1 MVVHGCIDG
10 FSRLIIYLECCDN
23 NQAATVERLFVGAVN
38 KFYWP
43 RRVRSDQGMEN
54 IGVARLMLAKYGTA
68 CKPHL
73 TGLSVHNQRI
83 ERLWRDVVCYIVDHY
98 RELFY
103 WMEDEEI
110 LNPLDEVHLLALQ
123 IVFMPRVNKS
133 LSEFI
138 LHWNNHAM
146 RTEHSQTPAQL
157 WVQGVYA
164 NIDGD
169 TVRDLAEPES
179 IDGEEYGVEMDE
191 FDGIQTNND
200 VVIPRCPFDFTDNEQ
215 DAIKR
220 IDPFQQDESYG
231 VDTYMQTVAILKN
244 MGTVQSYYAL

>member
-1 MVVHGCIDG
+1 M
-10 FSRLIIYLECCDN
+10 
-23 NQAATVERLFVGAVN
+23 
-38 KFYWP
+38 
-43 RRVRSDQGMEN
+43 
-54 IGVARLMLAKYGTA
+54 
-68 CKPHL
+68 
-73 TGLSVHNQRI
+73 
-83 ERLWRDVVCYIVDHY
+83 CYIDDHY
-98 RELFY
+98 REVFY

-110 LNPLDEVHLLALQ
+110 INPLNEVHLLALQ
-123 IVFMPRVNKS
+123 IVFIPRVNKS

-179 IDGEEYGVEMDE
+179 TDAEECGVGVDE
-191 FDGIQTNND
+191 FAGIQTNND
-200 VVIPRCPFDFTDNEQ
+200 VVIPRRPFGFTDNEQ
-215 DAIKR
+215 DVIKR